1 MNSTS
6 ISRRESEIINKIKE
20 HELVVFTPKD
30 VQRFLGISDRNTYQ
44 ILQRMKQKNSIINVE
59 QGKYMLKEQWNS
71 LDIYDV
77 ASLLITP
84 SYIGFWSALHI
95 HHLTDQVPQKIFVVT
110 TKRKRSQR
118 LQHQKITFVT
128 IKPHWFFGYERYDD
142 LIVSDKE
149 KTIIDC
155 LHIPSYAGGISQI
168 YHALSD
174 ELNIERLISYCQ
186 QTKSSTIASRL
197 GFLLEKKQL
206 LKDKSSLEEM
216 ITSYA
221 LIDPEKENKK
231 LNSKWKL
238 YTGGEIK

>member
-6 ISRRESEIINKIKE
+6 ISRRESEIITKIKE
-20 HELVVFTPKD
+20 HELIVFTPKD
-30 VQRFLGISDRNTYQ
+30 VQRFLGISERNTYQ
-44 ILQRMKQKNSIINVE
+44 ILQRMKQKNIIVHVE
-59 QGKYMLKEQWNS
+59 QGKYMLEEHWNS
-71 LDIYDV
+71 VDIYDI
-77 ASLLITP
+77 ASSLITP

-118 LQHQKITFVT
+118 IQNQKITFVT
-128 IKPHWFFGYERYDD
+128 MKPYWFFGYERYQD

-155 LHIPSYAGGISQI
+155 LHIPAYAGGISQI
-168 YHALSD
+168 YQALSA
-174 ELNIERLISYCQ
+174 ELDIERLILYCQ

-206 LKDKSSLEEM
+206 LNSNSSLEEI

-221 LIDPEKENKK
+221 LLDPEGDNKK

-238 YTGGEIK
+238 YIGGEVE

>member
-6 ISRRESEIINKIKE
+6 ISRRESEIITKIKE
-20 HELVVFTPKD
+20 YELVIFTPKD

-44 ILQRMKQKNSIINVE
+44 ILQRMKQKNIIINVE
-59 QGKYMLKEQWNS
+59 QGKYMLEEQWNS
-71 LDIYDV
+71 LDIYDI
-77 ASLLITP
+77 ASSIITP

-128 IKPHWFFGYERYDD
+128 IKPYWFFGYERYQN

-155 LHIPSYAGGISQI
+155 LHIPAYSGGIPQI
-168 YHALSD
+168 YNALSA

-186 QTKSSTIASRL
+186 RTESSTIASRL

-206 LKDKSSLEEM
+206 LNDNSSLKEM

-221 LIDPEKENKK
+221 LLDPEGDNKK

-238 YTGGEIK
+238 YTGGEIE

>member
-1 MNSTS
+1 
-6 ISRRESEIINKIKE
+6 
-20 HELVVFTPKD
+20 
-30 VQRFLGISDRNTYQ
+30 
-44 ILQRMKQKNSIINVE
+44 
-59 QGKYMLKEQWNS
+59 
-71 LDIYDV
+71 
-77 ASLLITP
+77 
-84 SYIGFWSALHI
+84 
-95 HHLTDQVPQKIFVVT
+95 
-110 TKRKRSQR
+110 

-128 IKPHWFFGYERYDD
+128 IKPDWFFGYERYDD

-206 LKDKSSLEEM
+206 LIDKSSFEEM

-221 LIDPEKENKK
+221 LLNPEGDNKK

>member
-6 ISRRESEIINKIKE
+6 ISRRESEIITKIKE
-20 HELVVFTPKD
+20 HELIVFTPKD
-30 VQRFLGISDRNTYQ
+30 VQRFLDISKRNTYQ
-44 ILQRMKQKNSIINVE
+44 ILQRMKQKNIIINVE
-59 QGKYMLKEQWNS
+59 QGKYMLKEQWDS
-71 LDIYDV
+71 LDIYDI

-118 LQHQKITFVT
+118 LQHQKISFVT
-128 IKPHWFFGYERYDD
+128 VKPDWFFGYERYDN

-155 LHIPSYAGGISQI
+155 LHLPTYAGGISQI
-168 YHALSD
+168 YNALSA
-174 ELNIERLISYCQ
+174 ELNIERLILYCQ

-206 LKDKSSLEEM
+206 LKDNRPLKEM

-221 LIDPEKENKK
+221 LLDPEGDDKK

-238 YTGGEIK
+238 YTGGEIQ

>member
-20 HELVVFTPKD
+20 QELVVFTPKD
-30 VQRFLGISDRNTYQ
+30 VQRYLGISDRNTYQ
-44 ILQRMKQKNSIINVE
+44 ILQRMKRKNIIINVE

-71 LDIYDV
+71 LDIYDI

-128 IKPHWFFGYERYDD
+128 IKPHWFFGYERYQD

-155 LHIPSYAGGISQI
+155 LHIPAYAGGISQI
-168 YHALSD
+168 YNALSD

-186 QTKSSTIASRL
+186 RTKSSTIASRL

-206 LKDKSSLEEM
+206 LKDNTPLIEM

-221 LIDPEKENKK
+221 LLDPAADNKK

-238 YTGGEIK
+238 YTDGEVE

>member
-6 ISRRESEIINKIKE
+6 ISRRESEIITKIKE
-20 HELVVFTPKD
+20 HELAVFTPKD
-30 VQRFLGISDRNTYQ
+30 VQRFLDISKRNTYQ
-44 ILQRMKQKNSIINVE
+44 ILQRMKQKNIIINVE
-59 QGKYMLKEQWNS
+59 QGKYMLREQWNS
-71 LDIYDV
+71 LDIYDI

-118 LQHQKITFVT
+118 LQHQKISFVT
-128 IKPHWFFGYERYDD
+128 VKPDWFFGYERYDN

-155 LHIPSYAGGISQI
+155 LHLPKYAGGISQI
-168 YHALSD
+168 YNALSA

-206 LKDKSSLEEM
+206 LKDNTPLKEM

-221 LIDPEKENKK
+221 LLDPEGDDKK

-238 YTGGEIK
+238 YTGGEIE

>member
-6 ISRRESEIINKIKE
+6 ISRRESEIITKIKE

-30 VQRFLGISDRNTYQ
+30 VRRFLGISERNSYQ
-44 ILQRMKQKNSIINVE
+44 ILQRMKQKNIIVNLE
-59 QGKYMLKEQWNS
+59 QGKYMLEEQWNS
-71 LDIYDV
+71 LDIYDI
-77 ASLLITP
+77 ASSLITP

-110 TKRKRSQR
+110 TKRKRS
-118 LQHQKITFVT
+118 LQVQQQKINFVT
-128 IKPHWFFGYERYDD
+128 VKPQWFFGYTRYQN

-168 YHALSD
+168 YHALSA
-174 ELNIERLISYCQ
+174 ELNIEQLISYCQ
-186 QTKSSTIASRL
+186 RTKSSTIASRL

-206 LKDKSSLEEM
+206 LNENSSLKEM

-221 LIDPEKENKK
+221 MLDPDADTKK

-238 YTGGEIK
+238 YMGGEWK

>member
-6 ISRRESEIINKIKE
+6 ISRRESEIITKIKE
-20 HELVVFTPKD
+20 HELVVFTPKH

-44 ILQRMKQKNSIINVE
+44 ILQRMKRKNSIVNVE

-71 LDIYDV
+71 LDIYDI
-77 ASLLITP
+77 ASSLITP
-84 SYIGFWSALHI
+84 SYIGFLSALHI

-128 IKPHWFFGYERYDD
+128 IKPHWFFGYERYQD

-155 LHIPSYAGGISQI
+155 LHIPAYAGGISQI
-168 YHALSD
+168 YNALSD

-186 QTKSSTIASRL
+186 RTKSSTIASRL

-206 LKDKSSLEEM
+206 LNDNSSLKEM

-221 LIDPEKENKK
+221 LLDPAADNKK

-238 YTGGEIK
+238 YTDGEVE